1 MAKLNLKK
9 LDEAPDSAKK
19 VLERLIWGPPRGSVG
34 DIKNPGPGVTW
45 LLEENFMVPL
55 DQRTVILPREVG
67 IATDLIHQLLAQGSA
82 RYMLELQEMPYLM
95 AQVKSDLLCV

>member
-1 MAKLNLKK
+1 MMHQLL
-9 LDEAPDSAKK
+9 LKK

-67 IATDLIHQLLAQGSA
+67 IYLRGGKVHKEREVTPPEIKGSKARCKECSTGSNCKRCNCLAMG
-82 RYMLELQEMPYLM
+82 R
-95 AQVKSDLLCV
+95 